1 MLKAQLDQYSNRI
14 FSWKKIVLILLTIL
28 FCASV
33 VSLNVGFSSIPLQKV
48 IALLL
53 KSVNVN
59 GIVNLPEPSNAEAT
73 ILLQIRLPR
82 ILAGALVG
90 VALSMG
96 GVVFQATFRNPMADP
111 YMLGVSSGAAL
122 GGVAAIAFLLRAAAL
137 GTFTVPFMAFMGAS
151 LTTLLVYRLARVGSV
166 TPTMSLLLS
175 GIAIS
180 IVLSSIVTLTL
191 FLVNPYDQLQAIV
204 FWLIGSLAS
213 MSWTEVIVVAP
224 LILIPAI
231 LVNFFARDLNIV
243 LLGEEEAGH
252 LGVQTESLKKIVLLL
267 TSLSIASAVAI
278 SGIIGFV
285 GLIVPHIVRLMVG
298 PDHRILLPSAIIG
311 GATYVVVFDAIARAI
326 YPPLELPVGVITAMA
341 GGPFFLYLL
350 RRKRG
355 SYRI

>member
-1 MLKAQLDQYSNRI
+1 MSI
-14 FSWKKIVLILLTIL
+14 I
-28 FCASV
+28 
-33 VSLNVGFSSIPLQKV
+33 SLNVGFSSIPLQKV
-48 IALLL
+48 IAILFGGI
-53 KSVNVN
+53 NIN
-59 GIVNLPEPSNAEAT
+59 GIFNLPEPSTAEAT

-82 ILAGALVG
+82 IFAGMLVG

-96 GVVFQATFRNPMADP
+96 GVVFQAIFRNPMADP
-111 YMLGVSSGAAL
+111 YILGVSSGAAL
-122 GGVAAIAFLLRAAAL
+122 GGVTAIAFLLGTTAL
-137 GTFTVPFMAFMGAS
+137 GTFAVPFMAFAGAS
-151 LTTLLVYRLARVGSV
+151 VTALLVYRLARVGSI

-191 FLVNPYDQLQAIV
+191 FFVNPYDQLQAIV
-204 FWLIGSLAS
+204 FWLVGSLAS
-213 MSWTEVIVVAP
+213 MSWAEVIAVAP

-252 LGVQTESLKKIVLLL
+252 LGVEIESLKKMVLLL

-285 GLIVPHIVRLMVG
+285 GLIVPHIVRLIVG

-311 GATYVVVFDAIARAI
+311 GATYMVVFDALARSI

>member
-1 MLKAQLDQYSNRI
+1 MK
-14 FSWKKIVLILLTIL
+14 
-28 FCASV
+28 
-33 VSLNVGFSSIPLQKV
+33 
-48 IALLL
+48 
-53 KSVNVN
+53 
-59 GIVNLPEPSNAEAT
+59 
-73 ILLQIRLPR
+73 
-82 ILAGALVG
+82 
-90 VALSMG
+90 
-96 GVVFQATFRNPMADP
+96 
-111 YMLGVSSGAAL
+111 
-122 GGVAAIAFLLRAAAL
+122 
-137 GTFTVPFMAFMGAS
+137 
-151 LTTLLVYRLARVGSV
+151 
-166 TPTMSLLLS
+166 
-175 GIAIS
+175 
-180 IVLSSIVTLTL
+180 
-191 FLVNPYDQLQAIV
+191 
-204 FWLIGSLAS
+204 
-213 MSWTEVIVVAP
+213 P

-326 YPPLELPVGVITAMA
+326 YPPLELPVGIVTAMA